1 MGPGGTGAEDV
12 RGLDPRFPVVT
23 DSPREVITVSRHFR
37 KPRRQS
43 RLVLVVQAVLVVV
56 QLVLVLLESAAAIAS
71 LLGDL
76 W

>member
-1 MGPGGTGAEDV
+1 M
-12 RGLDPRFPVVT
+12 
-23 DSPREVITVSRHFR
+23 SKHSR

-43 RLVLVVQAVLVVV
+43 RLVLVLRAVLVVV